1 MHVRIL
7 RITGLH
13 TANWNNNLQCQY
25 GVCWEIWMALRSRGF
40 QKGKVSG
47 VMQLCLIHHSWALM
61 PNSGFL
67 QERRKTPIYTC
78 GIRIFNSQ
86 PLVPL
91 LSGFLRLRPTLS
103 AASPLFPGPSVPHR
117 FLQVV
122 AGQLAVL
129 GVVVEN
135 RAQLKMCPSFNSLR
149 RLELKHRL
157 QAVHTEPDFR
167 RAGRSKMLRKA
178 EKGEIPALRGL
189 YV

>member
-1 MHVRIL
+1 MKY
-7 RITGLH
+7 T
-13 TANWNNNLQCQY
+13 TAK
-25 GVCWEIWMALRSRGF
+25 
-40 QKGKVSG
+40 QKGNVSG
-47 VMQLCLIHHSWALM
+47 VMLLCLIHRSWALV
-61 PNSGFL
+61 PNCGFL
-67 QERRKTPIYTC
+67 DSQRGRAKTATFLKNKTNSTFQPLHKCVIGIY
-78 GIRIFNSQ
+78 NSQ
-86 PLVPL
+86 SLFPL
-91 LSGFLRLRPTLS
+91 LSRFPRLWPTFVPSS
-103 AASPLFPGPSVPHR
+103 AASPLFPGSSVPHR

-135 RAQLKMCPSFNSLR
+135 RAQLKMRPSFNPLR

-157 QAVHTEPDFR
+157 QTVHTEPDFR